1 MKWIVGGLFWMLPL
15 LGLALGA
22 LSIRLGDWRWAV
34 VGLILFSPPLLYFS
48 ASPRFDWATFPLF
61 LYCLAVLSLR
71 FKKPKL
77 ARPCLS
83 LAALLTLLLAV
94 LLYIVPVE

>member
-1 MKWIVGGLFWMLPL
+1 MVPL

-34 VGLILFSPPLLYFS
+34 VGLFLFSPPLLYFS
-48 ASPRFDWATFPLF
+48 ATPRFDWATFPLF
-61 LYCLAVLSLR
+61 LYCLVALCVR
-71 FKKPKL
+71 FRKPGI
-77 ARPCLS
+77 ARPLLS

-94 LLYIVPVE
+94 VLYLVPVS